1 MLCVVVAR
9 VCLFRVCVRGEY
21 NAGQSPPIAM
31 PGPEIEK
38 MTTRCCGQRASRPDM
53 ALVKAAVGVLAG
65 LFLALS
71 GLATYVFFP
80 AILKTQVE
88 LVSCPYRQTFFSF
101 QRTTVMQNG
110 TYMDKEDDSFITL

>member
-1 MLCVVVAR
+1 
-9 VCLFRVCVRGEY
+9 
-21 NAGQSPPIAM
+21 M

-88 LVSCPYRQTFFSF
+88 LNDIEAAKNEGAVKVTVEVFHRLSGYRRCRNSP
-101 QRTTVMQNG
+101 
-110 TYMDKEDDSFITL
+110 